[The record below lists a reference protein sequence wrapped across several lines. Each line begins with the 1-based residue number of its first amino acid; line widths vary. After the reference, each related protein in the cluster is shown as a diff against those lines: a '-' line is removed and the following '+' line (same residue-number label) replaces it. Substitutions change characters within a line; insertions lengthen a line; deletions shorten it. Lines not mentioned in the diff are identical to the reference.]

1 MCEKYSM
8 QEHTACRCSCH
19 QMFTALCFPLFF
31 VTQPTTGRES
41 VSLDCD
47 NIWSMSVR
55 AKEHPSGALRR
66 QITLACL
73 GN

>member
-1 MCEKYSM
+1 MCENSVCKNT
-8 QEHTACRCSCH
+8 QLADAVAIRCSLPSA
-19 QMFTALCFPLFF
+19 FLSF
-31 VTQPTTGRES
+31 VTLPTTGRES

-55 AKEHPSGALRR
+55 RKEHPSGALRR